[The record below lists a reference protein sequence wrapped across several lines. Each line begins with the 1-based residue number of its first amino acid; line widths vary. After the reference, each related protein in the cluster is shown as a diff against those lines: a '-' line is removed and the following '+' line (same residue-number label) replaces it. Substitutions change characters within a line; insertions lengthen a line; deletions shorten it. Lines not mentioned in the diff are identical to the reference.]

1 MANCSACG
9 AAIPDN
15 TRFCPL
21 CGAAVAAAA
30 GGYEQPQYQQQPYQQ
45 QYQQPYQQGYQQGY
59 QQQGYQQGYQQQYQ
73 QGYDPNAYQQ
83 APQKVKPAAPSP
95 EAAQYRI
102 LTALSYLSPLFLIIM
117 LVLGGEYN
125 YVRKHAQQALA
136 LLMWYFLCS
145 LCMIVPFLGWLVGG
159 VGMVVG
165 FVFMIICVVR
175 ALKYDIYEI
184 PITGKW
190 NIIPQKE
197 ETPAA

>member
-9 AAIPDN
+9 AVIPDN
-15 TRFCPL
+15 TRFCPV

-30 GGYEQPQYQQQPYQQ
+30 GGYEQPQYQQQA
-45 QYQQPYQQGYQQGY
+45 YQQPYQQQDQP
-59 QQQGYQQGYQQQYQ
+59 
-73 QGYDPNAYQQ
+73 GYDPNAYQQQYQQ
-83 APQKVKPAAPSP
+83 APQKVKPDAPSP

-102 LTALSYLSPLFLIIM
+102 LTALSYLSPFFLIIM

-125 YVRKHAQQALA
+125 YVRKHGQQALA
-136 LLMWYFLCS
+136 LMMWYFLCS
-145 LCMIVPFLGWLVGG
+145 LCMIVPFLGWLAGG
-159 VGMVVG
+159 IGMVVG
-165 FVFMIICVVR
+165 FVFMIICIVR